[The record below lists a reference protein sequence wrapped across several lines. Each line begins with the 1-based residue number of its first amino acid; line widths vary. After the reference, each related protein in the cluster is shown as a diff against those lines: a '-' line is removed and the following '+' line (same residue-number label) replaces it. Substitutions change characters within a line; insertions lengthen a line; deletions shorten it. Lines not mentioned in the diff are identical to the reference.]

1 MGENGDIIVG
11 CVEVGSGFRS
21 WELSCAQD
29 TSRRVTSSGAAIPA
43 LSSASGLAASA
54 STSLDFAGS
63 SSRHPLLQ
71 RRNIQ
76 IMGKEDYA
84 STGTSPPQRRAAF
97 RTNTQEG
104 GSLKLKGAKDS
115 GIKKKKKK
123 SRDKALTE
131 AKSENPE
138 GERAISAAEENE
150 SDRGKAR
157 ESEGA
162 GEPDGDDDDGV
173 ETGAYYAGKTDAER
187 RFEERKRKRVSG
199 GGESHFPGR
208 GLTIGQM
215 DERLKREGTK
225 SHKQRVEEYNK
236 YLSNLS
242 EHHDMYVSLH
252 ACFADWEDIVTNA
265 LGLAGRVSDLANTWG
280 EREGGRGRAVG
291 FCTFILGRVC
301 SYQRH
306 GIPERQDNA
315 VFVTVTR

>member
-1 MGENGDIIVG
+1 
-11 CVEVGSGFRS
+11 
-21 WELSCAQD
+21 
-29 TSRRVTSSGAAIPA
+29 
-43 LSSASGLAASA
+43 
-54 STSLDFAGS
+54 
-63 SSRHPLLQ
+63 
-71 RRNIQ
+71 
-76 IMGKEDYA
+76 MGKEDYA
-84 STGTSPPQRRAAF
+84 ST
-97 RTNTQEG
+97 G

-187 RFEERKRKRVSG
+187 RFEERKRKR
-199 GGESHFPGR
+199 
-208 GLTIGQM
+208 M

-242 EHHDMYVSLH
+242 EHHDMPR
-252 ACFADWEDIVTNA
+252 I
-265 LGLAGRVSDLANTWG
+265 GPG
-280 EREGGRGRAVG
+280 
-291 FCTFILGRVC
+291 
-301 SYQRH
+301 
-306 GIPERQDNA
+306 
-315 VFVTVTR
+315 